1 MTVTSPLRS
10 PDLRSR
16 GTMTRRAWWL
26 VVLNLVL
33 PGSVQVLAGNR
44 RLGRLGLASTIVL
57 VVLVVVTG
65 VTALLDRSLLLSIFT
80 NPIALTIVQ
89 IALVYFVALWV
100 VLTLD
105 TLRLTRLI
113 RAAPAARPFIAVLTV
128 AALVA
133 VAGVAGY
140 GAVIAGS
147 TRSVLVDVFG
157 GGKMADPV
165 DGKYNIMLLGGDA
178 GSSRV
183 GLRPDSISVI
193 SIDAKTGATTSIGIP
208 RNLQRVP
215 FSKGSPLYGP
225 YPKGY
230 DCGVNCLVSYL
241 YTYGEEHPALYPQA
255 VKDGSE
261 PGIEATRDAVEGVT
275 GLTIQYFVLIDM
287 GGFKD
292 LVNALGGVDIDVKE
306 RLPIGGEANAS
317 GQVIGVTGWIE
328 AGKQHMNGRTALW
341 YARSRQSTSDYDRM
355 RRQREV
361 QEAIITQFSPSNVL
375 TKFQSV
381 AKAGTRIVKTDIPQ
395 GMLPGFVDVASKA
408 RGQKMTD
415 VELVPKNGVNVVFP
429 NFTEIHAKIDAALK
443 KAVATAKPTAG

>member
-1 MTVTSPLRS
+1 
-10 PDLRSR
+10 
-16 GTMTRRAWWL
+16 MTRRAWWL
-26 VVLNLVL
+26 VVLNVVL
-33 PGSVQVLAGNR
+33 PGSVQMLAGSK
-44 RLGRLGLASTIVL
+44 RLGRWGIVSTFVL
-57 VVLVVVTG
+57 VVLVVLAAVASG
-65 VTALLDRSLLLSIFT
+65 VDRSLLLSVFT
-80 NPIALTIVQ
+80 NPIGLTVLQ
-89 IALVYFVALWV
+89 VALVYYAVLWV

-105 TLRLTRLI
+105 TLRLTRLVT
-113 RAAPAARPFIAVLTV
+113 AAPAARPFIAVLTIV
-128 AALVA
+128 ALVA

-147 TRSVLVDVFG
+147 TRSVLVNVFG

-215 FSKGSPLYGP
+215 FSAGSPMLGP
-225 YPKGY
+225 YPNGY
-230 DCGVNCLVSYL
+230 NCGVNCLVSYL
-241 YTYGEEHPALYPQA
+241 YTYGEAHPELYPDA
-255 VKDGSE
+255 VKDGSA
-261 PGIEATRDAVEGVT
+261 PGVEATRDAVEGVT

-317 GQVIGVTGWIE
+317 GQVIGATGWIE
-328 AGKQHMNGRTALW
+328 TGQQHMNGRTALW

-355 RRQREV
+355 ARQRQV

-381 AKAGTRIVKTDIPQ
+381 AKAGTRIVQTDIPQ
-395 GMLPGFVDVASKA
+395 GMLPGFVDIASKA

-415 VELVPKNGVNVVFP
+415 VELVPKNGVNVIFP
-429 NFTEIHAKIDAALK
+429 NFTEIHATINAALA
-443 KAVATAKPTAG
+443 KAVATAKPSAG